1 MFFQITLAVGVD
13 RSFRSSGSTLDVSP
27 SIRHTKRVVEG
38 MFAEILG
45 LKIAKISEK
54 QGF

>member
-1 MFFQITLAVGVD
+1 MVPII
-13 RSFRSSGSTLDVSP
+13 SGSTLDVSP

-38 MFAEILG
+38 MLVEILG
-45 LKIAKISEK
+45 LKIAKIAKK